1 MPRKGKCRI
10 EGCDK
15 PRIDGAFLCSEH
27 VAGKRRCEGKVRL
40 LDDDGVLLGE
50 RQCKRSALPGLTVC
64 ASHGGNSPKGKVVSE
79 HARAV
84 TAMQR
89 FVQPYTG
96 NLDPISAFEAEFRR
110 TYGRILWL
118 EDQIAGLEDERDLIW
133 GLAKEER
140 ITAGEFPGTNRTYE
154 ARIHVFEDML
164 RWERK
169 HLLELEKVYIR
180 ANLDERR
187 LGIMR
192 QYIEGTYASVI
203 NLVRSLG
210 HDTADPAVR
219 DKIRRMFEGADDA
232 VAAIDRA

>member
-10 EGCDK
+10 EECTK
-15 PRIDGAFLCSEH
+15 PRVNGAFLCAEH
-27 VAGKRRCEGKVRL
+27 LADKRRCEGKVRL
-40 LDDDGVLLGE
+40 VDDDGVLLGE
-50 RQCKRSALPGLTVC
+50 RQCKRSALPGQTLC
-64 ASHGGNSPKGKVVSE
+64 QSHGGNRTVAE
-79 HARAV
+79 HSKAL

-89 FVQPYTG
+89 FVQPYDG
-96 NLDPISAFEAEFRR
+96 PLDPITAFEAEFRR

-133 GLAKEER
+133 GLAKEEH
-140 ITAGEFPGTNRTYE
+140 INAGEFPGTNKTYE
-154 ARIHVFEDML
+154 SRINGFEEML

-192 QYIEGTYASVI
+192 QYIEGTYASVVS
-203 NLVRSLG
+203 LVRSLG
-210 HDTADPAVR
+210 HDTADPEVR
-219 DKIRRMFEGADDA
+219 DKIRRMFDA
-232 VAAIDRA
+232 PALDAS